1 MPRESDN
8 DILKKIRKLLDEH
21 PAKEKPVEVPI
32 RPLPK
37 PVRVWRRRSRRRVS

>member
-1 MPRESDN
+1 MPSESDT
-8 DILKKIRKLLDEH
+8 DILKKIRKLLDEQTT
-21 PAKEKPVEVPI
+21 KEQSVEVAT

>member
-1 MPRESDN
+1 MTHENDT

-21 PAKEKPVEVPI
+21 LAKEQPVNVPK

-37 PVRVWRRRSRRRVS
+37 PIRVWWPRSRRRVT

>member
-1 MPRESDN
+1 MPRESDT

-21 PAKEKPVEVPI
+21 PAEEQPVKVPT

-37 PVRVWRRRSRRRVS
+37 PVRVWRRRSLRRVT